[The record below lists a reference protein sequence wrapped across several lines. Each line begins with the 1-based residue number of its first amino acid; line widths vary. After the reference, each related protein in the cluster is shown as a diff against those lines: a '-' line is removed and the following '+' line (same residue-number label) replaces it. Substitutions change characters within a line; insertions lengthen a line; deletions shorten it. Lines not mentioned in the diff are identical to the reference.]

1 MHHDKFTAAWLKE
14 KFISELRRLVGI
26 FIYFACFFFVFRLYT
41 RLILSEYEVDYVEYG
56 LTLVKAL
63 VLAKIILT
71 ADALRLGE
79 RFRERPLIV
88 PTLYNTIVFVLFASV
103 IEVLEHFSVGLTFER
118 KSAAQLL
125 AEVQEQ
131 GWPHI
136 AAMVLVVFVAFI
148 PFFAFR
154 ELERVL
160 GPGKVRDLF
169 VKDCVLRNDSEPA
182 GE

>member
-1 MHHDKFTAAWLKE
+1 MHQETTAHIGLKQRLYNE
-14 KFISELRRLVGI
+14 VRRLIGI
-26 FIYFACFFFVFRLYT
+26 FIYLSIFFFVFRLYT
-41 RLILSEYEVDYVEYG
+41 RLIMSEFQIDYVEYG

-71 ADALRLGE
+71 AEALRLGD
-79 RFRERPLIV
+79 RFREQPLIV
-88 PTLYNTIVFVLFASV
+88 PTIYNTIVFVLFAVVMEV
-103 IEVLEHFSVGLTFER
+103 IEHFGVGMTFER
-118 KSAAQLL
+118 KSAAELV
-125 AEVQEQ
+125 AEIQDQ

-136 AAMVLVVFVAFI
+136 AAMALVTLVAFL

-169 VKDCVLRNDSEPA
+169 VKDRPPE
-182 GE
+182 GGG